1 MDISNLFRIQENN
14 DNKLTIDPTLSEYK
28 LFARK
33 HLQIHIE
40 LSSLANST
48 KCYKYWVDDN
58 KTSDNDLILKNY
70 IACLKQILS
79 LGIKNG
85 YNDIS
90 DVPIIPSD
98 ECLSEQFLSLYID
111 VNDLIISPSKDH
123 FLTLLEDFLSL
134 GCSLNLTEQIIEDN
148 FDNVHNADKIEVL
161 I

>member
-1 MDISNLFRIQENN
+1 MNISSLFKIQENN

-40 LSSLANST
+40 LSALANST
-48 KCYKYWVDDN
+48 KCYKYWIDDDEY
-58 KTSDNDLILKNY
+58 SDNDLILKNY

-85 YNDIS
+85 YNDINEIS
-90 DVPIIPSD
+90 IVPSD

-111 VNDLIISPSKDH
+111 VNDLIISPSRDH

-134 GCSLNLTEQIIEDN
+134 SISLNLTEQSIENN
-148 FDNVHNADKIEVL
+148 FDSVKVTNKIEALV
-161 I
+161 

>member
-1 MDISNLFRIQENN
+1 MNISYLFKIQEEN
-14 DNKLTIDPTLSEYK
+14 DNKLVVDPCLSEYK

-48 KCYKYWVDDN
+48 KCYKYWLDDTPDADKN
-58 KTSDNDLILKNY
+58 IILEKY

-79 LGIKNG
+79 LGIKNR
-85 YNDIS
+85 YHNEITS
-90 DVPIIPSD
+90 VPMITSE

-134 GCSLNLTEQIIEDN
+134 GASLNFTEQIINDN
-148 FDNVHNADKIEVL
+148 FLINEKITL
-161 I
+161 AI

>member
-1 MDISNLFRIQENN
+1 MDISNLFKIQEYN
-14 DNKLTIDPTLSEYK
+14 DNKLTIDPTLSDYK

-58 KTSDNDLILKNY
+58 QTSDNNLILKNY

-85 YNDIS
+85 YNDIT
-90 DVPIIPSD
+90 DVSIIPSD

-111 VNDLIISPSKDH
+111 VNVLIISPSKDH

-134 GCSLNLTEQIIEDN
+134 GNSLKLTDQIIQDN
-148 FDNVHNADKIEVL
+148 FDTLNVADKIEVL
-161 I
+161 V